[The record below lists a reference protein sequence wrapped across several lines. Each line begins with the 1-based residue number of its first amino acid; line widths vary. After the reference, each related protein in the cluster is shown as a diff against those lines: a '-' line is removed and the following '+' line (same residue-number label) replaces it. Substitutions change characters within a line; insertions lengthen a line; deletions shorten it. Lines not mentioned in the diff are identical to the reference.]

1 MNLRNLF
8 LPALTAISLQAHPGH
23 APFSEG
29 TKHFISSPNHVAW
42 AILICIAL
50 SAVAQVIKNRNYR
63 VVLRAV
69 SALIAIITVLA

>member
-1 MNLRNLF
+1 MNFRNLF
-8 LPALTAISLQAHPGH
+8 LSALTAISLQAHPGH

-42 AILICIAL
+42 AVVIGIVLF
-50 SAVAQVIKNRNYR
+50 AVAQVLKNRTHR

-69 SALIAIITVLA
+69 SALIAIIAVLS

>member
-8 LPALTAISLQAHPGH
+8 MSALTAISLQAHPGH

-50 SAVAQVIKNRNYR
+50 CAVAHVLKNRSHR

-69 SALIAIITVLA
+69 SALIAIIAVLS

>member
-1 MNLRNLF
+1 MKLRILF
-8 LPALTAISLQAHPGH
+8 LSALTAISLQAHPGH

-42 AILICIAL
+42 AILVSVAL
-50 SAVAQVIKNRNYR
+50 CAVAKVLKNRSYR

-69 SALIAIITVLA
+69 SALIAIIAVIS